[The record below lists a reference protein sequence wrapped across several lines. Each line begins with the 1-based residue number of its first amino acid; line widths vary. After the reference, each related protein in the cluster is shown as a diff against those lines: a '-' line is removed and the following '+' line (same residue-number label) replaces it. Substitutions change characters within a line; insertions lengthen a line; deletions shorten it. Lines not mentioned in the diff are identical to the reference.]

1 MKLGEFLNSI
11 NYTKTDVFQEDTEY
25 VTKKYTPFVI
35 NRFLS
40 YFPDTIIHV
49 NEMNRL
55 SVLDKKMQYDYL
67 RLSIRKR
74 KRFSKWLK
82 EEYPE
87 DLECVKQYFGYSN
100 EKAKQVLDLL
110 DAEMIATMKEELDEG
125 GVR

>member
-1 MKLGEFLNSI
+1 MKLGDFLNSI
-11 NYTKTDVFQEDTEY
+11 NYTKDDVFQEDTEY
-25 VTKKYTPFVI
+25 VTKKYTPFII

-55 SVLDKKMQYDYL
+55 SSLDKKMQYDYL
-67 RLSIRKR
+67 RLAIRKR

>member
-1 MKLGEFLNSI
+1 MKLGDFLNSI

-25 VTKKYTPFVI
+25 VTKKYTPFII

-55 SVLDKKMQYDYL
+55 SSLDKKMQYDYL
-67 RLSIRKR
+67 RLAIRKR

-110 DAEMIATMKEELDEG
+110 DAEMIVKIKEELDEG

>member
-55 SVLDKKMQYDYL
+55 SVLDKK
-67 RLSIRKR
+67 I
-74 KRFSKWLK
+74 
-82 EEYPE
+82 
-87 DLECVKQYFGYSN
+87 
-100 EKAKQVLDLL
+100 
-110 DAEMIATMKEELDEG
+110 
-125 GVR
+125 

>member
-1 MKLGEFLNSI
+1 MKLGDFLNSI
-11 NYTKTDVFQEDTEY
+11 NYTKDDVFQEDIEY
-25 VTKKYTPFVI
+25 VTKKYTPFII

-55 SVLDKKMQYDYL
+55 SSLDKKMQYDYL
-67 RLSIRKR
+67 RLAIRKR

-110 DAEMIATMKEELDEG
+110 DAEMIAEMKEELDEG

>member
-1 MKLGEFLNSI
+1 MKLGDFLNSI
-11 NYTKTDVFQEDTEY
+11 NYTKDDVFQEDTEY
-25 VTKKYTPFVI
+25 VTKKYTPFII

-55 SVLDKKMQYDYL
+55 SSLDKKMQYDYL
-67 RLSIRKR
+67 RLAIRKR

-87 DLECVKQYFGYSN
+87 DLECIKQYFGYSN

-110 DAEMIATMKEELDEG
+110 DAEMIAEMKEELDEG